1 MEITVNKDGQDLG
14 PYSLEDLQ
22 AELATGNISQEDHA
36 WYEGCEDWIS
46 VADIPGVEEEQ
57 PTEKVEGIHLEKGGP
72 FPLAQVQGMLNQG
85 VLSIEDA
92 AWLDG
97 WDDWGT
103 LGDVPGLKKPRV
115 RVAGGSPLSGLTPA
129 GGTTEKTKKN
139 AKAKASEDKSGKEP
153 DDEKKQK
160 RSRKKKAK
168 KQSGSLLQRLMPLL
182 ILVILV
188 AAGFGGFLI
197 YKRMGDGDTV
207 EDILKNPTAK
217 EDPPPIDDPWAYTEW
232 RIKRQ
237 R

>member
-14 PYSLEDLQ
+14 PYSLEELQ
-22 AELATGNISQEDHA
+22 AELAAGNLSPEDHA
-36 WYEGCEDWIS
+36 WHEGCEDWICVS
-46 VADIPGVEEEQ
+46 DVPGIGDEQ
-57 PTEKVEGIHLEKGGP
+57 STQAESAGGIHLEKGGP

-85 VLSIEDA
+85 ALSMEDA

-103 LGDVPGLKKPRV
+103 LADVPGLKKPRV

-129 GGTTEKTKKN
+129 SDADETPQKAKKN
-139 AKAKASEDKSGKEP
+139 KNAEESGKG
-153 DDEKKQK
+153 K

-168 KQSGSLLQRLMPLL
+168 KKSGSLVQRLMPLL
-182 ILVILV
+182 LLVILA

-197 YKRMGDGDTV
+197 YKRMVEGDTV
-207 EDILKNPTAK
+207 EDIFKNPTAK

-232 RIKRQ
+232 RTKRQ

>member
-14 PYSLEDLQ
+14 PYSLEELQ
-22 AELATGNISQEDHA
+22 AELAAGNLSPEDHA
-36 WYEGCEDWIS
+36 WHEGCEDWICVS
-46 VADIPGVEEEQ
+46 DVPGIRDEQ
-57 PTEKVEGIHLEKGGP
+57 STQAESAGGIHLEKGGP

-85 VLSIEDA
+85 ALSIEDA

-103 LGDVPGLKKPRV
+103 LADVPGLKKPRV

-129 GGTTEKTKKN
+129 GDADEKSKKTKKN
-139 AKAKASEDKSGKEP
+139 KIAAEENTEESGNG
-153 DDEKKQK
+153 K

-168 KQSGSLLQRLMPLL
+168 KKSGSLLQRLMPLL
-182 ILVILV
+182 LLVILA

-197 YKRMGDGDTV
+197 YQRMVDGDTV
-207 EDILKNPTAK
+207 EDIFKNPTAK